1 MYYLKQMHF
10 KYKDIEVE
18 SEKMKMVYHANI
30 KHKKLVL
37 VYYHK
42 TEQTLRKERK
52 RGSFHDSKK
61 INSRRYKYLK
71 CACTY

>member
-1 MYYLKQMHF
+1 
-10 KYKDIEVE
+10 
-18 SEKMKMVYHANI
+18 MVYHANT

-37 VYYHK
+37 VYYYK

-52 RGSFHDSKK
+52 RGSFHNSKK
-61 INSRRYKYLK
+61 INSRRYKNLK